1 MYYATLTRGQILF
14 SFVFF
19 VSVYCFVKLT
29 QNRLI
34 LKRELQ
40 LRKMSP
46 SDWLI
51 DKFLGY
57 FLDRLID
64 RQAD

>member
-1 MYYATLTRGQILF
+1 MF